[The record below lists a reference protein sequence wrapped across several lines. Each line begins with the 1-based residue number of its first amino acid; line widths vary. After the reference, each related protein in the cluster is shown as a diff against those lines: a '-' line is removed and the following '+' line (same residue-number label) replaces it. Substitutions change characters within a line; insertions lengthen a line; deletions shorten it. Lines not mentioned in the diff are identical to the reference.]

1 MQRRKKES
9 LQQKVLGQLVAKCE
23 RINLD
28 PFPCHIQKLK
38 EIKDLKVKA
47 KALPLL
53 EDGLDIN
60 VHNLWI
66 W

>member
-1 MQRRKKES
+1 MHRRKKES
-9 LQQKVLGQLVAKCE
+9 LQQKVLGPIVAKCE
-23 RINLD
+23 RIN
-28 PFPCHIQKLK
+28 FPMPYTKIDFK

-53 EDGLDIN
+53 EDGLGIS